1 MKSIIATLAI
11 LVAFHTA
18 ACAQF
23 ALGGHVNA
31 LFPLG
36 DFSTFNQSGF
46 GFDLEGRFGIDKPLM
61 TSASIGF
68 HSFGSP
74 NGGRGQTFTPIT
86 LSLLYALST
95 TEIQPYLGF
104 GVGVNRVSSGSAG
117 LRVTNSYF
125 GISPIFGVQYKS
137 SEQIYF
143 DLNVRYNLTFA
154 SSNDAFDLL
163 NRNAAYLVF
172 NLGVFYKFGQ

>member
-61 TSASIGF
+61 TSA
-68 HSFGSP
+68 
-74 NGGRGQTFTPIT
+74 
-86 LSLLYALST
+86 
-95 TEIQPYLGF
+95 
-104 GVGVNRVSSGSAG
+104 
-117 LRVTNSYF
+117 
-125 GISPIFGVQYKS
+125 
-137 SEQIYF
+137 
-143 DLNVRYNLTFA
+143 
-154 SSNDAFDLL
+154 
-163 NRNAAYLVF
+163 
-172 NLGVFYKFGQ
+172 